1 MRLSSILVIATTFL
15 IAAAICLMAAR
26 FAVTVIEDSS
36 RTTVRDT
43 LDRND
48 MVWAEGDA
56 SGLQVFL
63 AGTAPSEA
71 VRFKALSVAGTVV
84 DAARVIDQ
92 MLVADSENLAPPRFS
107 IEILRNDSG
116 ISLIGLVPRA
126 TNRDALLEEI
136 SDVAKGIETADFLE
150 SANYP
155 EPANWGAALDF
166 ALDALKM
173 LPRTKISVDAE
184 RVKITAMVDSEA
196 EKREIEV
203 DLARKAPAEI
213 SLAMEISAPRPVITP
228 FALRFLI
235 EDGQARFDA
244 CAADTQAARDR
255 ILSAAGKA
263 GMTDKADCTIGL
275 GVPSPTWGQAA
286 EMSIAAL
293 AELEGGSLTFS
304 DADISLI
311 AAQGTPETLFDT
323 VVGRLETSL
332 PDVFALHA
340 VLPQP
345 ETEDRAT
352 QPEFVATLSP
362 EGLVQIRGRV
372 ASELARNTVDS
383 FAKARF
389 ASDIVHTTA
398 RVAEGLPRDWSL
410 RVLTGL
416 EALSYL
422 SNGSVVVTSDLVTVD
437 GNTGQQDANALI
449 SGFLSDKLGEGQDF
463 SIDVT
468 YREELD
474 PIASQL
480 SPEECEARIAEIQ
493 IDRKINFE
501 PGSSNIDANGAAI
514 MDDIAE
520 VLENCGDLRMEIGGH
535 TDSQGRETMN
545 QSLSQ
550 ERAQAVLNE
559 LRKRRVLTS
568 SFSAKGYGES
578 QPIADNGTEDG
589 REANRRIE
597 FRLIRPK
604 PIEEKQTTLESLE
617 EPGDESDEQAEQGQE
632 DTPDEQN

>member
-1 MRLSSILVIATTFL
+1 MRLSSILVIVTTFL
-15 IAAAICLMAAR
+15 ISAALCLMAAS
-26 FAVTVIEDSS
+26 FAVTVIEDTS
-36 RTTVRDT
+36 RTSVRDT

-48 MVWAEGDA
+48 MVWAEVDA

-71 VRFKALSVAGTVV
+71 MRFKALTVAGTVV

-116 ISLIGLVPRA
+116 ISLIGLVP
-126 TNRDALLEEI
+126 TTTDRDDLLDEI
-136 SDVAKGIETADFLE
+136 SDVAKGLETADFLE

-155 EPANWGAALDF
+155 EPATWGAALDF
-166 ALDALKM
+166 ALDALKR

-196 EKREIEV
+196 EKRKLEV

-235 EDGQARFDA
+235 DEGQARFDA
-244 CAADTQAARDR
+244 CAADTEQARDR
-255 ILSAAGKA
+255 ILRAAGEA
-263 GMTDKADCTIGL
+263 GMTAKAECKIGL
-275 GVPSPTWGQAA
+275 GVPSPKWGEAV
-286 EMSIAAL
+286 EMSIDAL

-311 AAQGTPETLFDT
+311 AAQGTSETLFDT
-323 VVGRLETSL
+323 IVGRLETSL

-340 VLPQP
+340 VLPRP
-345 ETEDRAT
+345 ETTDSAAK
-352 QPEFVATLSP
+352 PEFVATLSP

-389 ASDIVHTTA
+389 ASDRVHTNA

-422 SNGSVVVTSDLVTVD
+422 SNGSVVVTSDLVRVD
-437 GNTGQQDANALI
+437 GNTGQKDANAMI
-449 SGFLSDKLGEGQDF
+449 AGFLSDKLGEGQEF
-463 SIDVT
+463 SIDVV

-480 SPEECEARIAEIQ
+480 SPEECEARIAEILVE
-493 IDRKINFE
+493 RKINFE
-501 PGSSNIDANGAAI
+501 PGSSNIDANGATI
-514 MDDIAE
+514 MDDIAA

-545 QSLSQ
+545 QRLSQ

-568 SFSAKGYGES
+568 SFTAKGYGES

-617 EPGDESDEQAEQGQE
+617 EPGDDDNAQAEQGQE
-632 DTPDEQN
+632 NTPDE

>member
-26 FAVTVIEDSS
+26 FSVTVIEDTS

-48 MVWAEGDA
+48 MVWAEVDA

-71 VRFKALSVAGTVV
+71 LRFKALSVAGTVV

-92 MLVADSENLAPPRFS
+92 MLVTDSENLAPPRFS

-116 ISLIGLVPRA
+116 ISLIGLVPSA
-126 TNRDALLEEI
+126 TDRDALLEEI
-136 SDVAKGIETADFLE
+136 SDTAKGVETADFLE
-150 SANYP
+150 SADYP
-155 EPANWGAALDF
+155 QPANWEAALDF
-166 ALDALKM
+166 ALDALQM

-184 RVKITAMVDSEA
+184 RIKITAMVDSEA
-196 EKREIEV
+196 AKRELETE
-203 DLARKAPAEI
+203 LSRKAPSEI
-213 SLAMEISAPRPVITP
+213 SLTMDISAPRPVITP

-244 CAADTQAARDR
+244 CAADTEQARDR

-263 GMTDKADCTIGL
+263 GMTDKVNCTIGL
-275 GVPSPTWGQAA
+275 GVPSRRWGDAV
-286 EMSIAAL
+286 EMSIEAL

-311 AAQGTPETLFDT
+311 AAQGTPETRFDT

-345 ETEDRAT
+345 EKTDRAAK
-352 QPEFVATLSP
+352 PEFVATLSP

-372 ASELARNTVDS
+372 SSELARNTVDS

-398 RVAEGLPRDWSL
+398 RVADGLPRDWSL

-422 SNGSVVVTSDLVTVD
+422 SNGSVVVTSDLVQVT
-437 GNTGQQDANALI
+437 GNTGQNEAGAMI
-449 SGFLSDKLGEGQDF
+449 AGFLSDKLGEGQEF
-463 SIDVT
+463 AIDVT

-480 SPEECEARIAEIQ
+480 SPEECEARIAEIL
-493 IDRKINFE
+493 IERKINFE
-501 PGSSNIDANGAAI
+501 PGSSNIDSNGAAI
-514 MDDIAE
+514 LDDIAD

-535 TDSQGRETMN
+535 TDSQGREAMN

-550 ERAQAVLNE
+550 DRAQAVLNE
-559 LRKRRVLTS
+559 LRKRRVLTA

-578 QPIADNGTEDG
+578 QPIADNDTEDG

-604 PIEEKQTTLESLE
+604 PVEEKQTTLESLE
-617 EPGDESDEQAEQGQE
+617 EPGDDDQTSDQQDQEDTSDEQ
-632 DTPDEQN
+632 N